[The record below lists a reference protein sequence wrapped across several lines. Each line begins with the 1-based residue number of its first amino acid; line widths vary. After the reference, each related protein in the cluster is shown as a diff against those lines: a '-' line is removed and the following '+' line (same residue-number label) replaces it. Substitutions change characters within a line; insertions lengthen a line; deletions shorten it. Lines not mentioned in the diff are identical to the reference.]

1 MEAFRIKITNTQ
13 SAGIEIQPC
22 SDGSV
27 DIVVR
32 YGTESQ
38 NNTVSSQNKPF
49 KFHNKENHTVEE
61 LVNSLRQFC
70 SKKIKEE
77 PEWKED
83 IIKFGKFYS
92 ERVKEG
98 WKGELRIND
107 LYKNWCDKR
116 K

>member
-38 NNTVSSQNKPF
+38 NKTF
-49 KFHNKENHTVEE
+49 KFHNKEKQTVEE
-61 LVNSLRQFC
+61 LVDSLRRFC

-92 ERVKEG
+92 ERVKDD